1 MKRLVNIQAFILLLL
16 AALVVLCTISCIKE
30 KDNGEFE
37 LKVGDSIPDFTV
49 QMNDGSTVTGTSL
62 KTGVALIM
70 FFNTGCPDCQQVL
83 PEIQNLYNEYS
94 SQISFALISR
104 EQDDSVVAPYW
115 EEKGYT
121 LPYSAQSDRKVY
133 NKFATSRVP
142 RVYICKDGVIKTI
155 FTDDLVPQYSDLKG
169 AVTKLF

>member
-1 MKRLVNIQAFILLLL
+1 MKRFVNIKLLVLFVL
-16 AALVVLCTISCIKE
+16 SALIAIQTTSCIKE

-49 QMNDGSTVTGTSL
+49 QMSDGSTVTGSSL
-62 KTGVALIM
+62 KKGVALIM

-104 EQDDSVVAPYW
+104 EQDDTVVSPYW
-115 EEKGYT
+115 QEKGYT

-155 FTDDLVPQYSDLKG
+155 FTDDPVPQYSDLSG
-169 AVTKLF
+169 AVTSLL